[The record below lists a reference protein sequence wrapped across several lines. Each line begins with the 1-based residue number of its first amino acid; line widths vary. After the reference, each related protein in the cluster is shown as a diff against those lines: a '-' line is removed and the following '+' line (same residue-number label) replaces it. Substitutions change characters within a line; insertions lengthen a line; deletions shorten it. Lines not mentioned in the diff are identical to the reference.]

1 MQAHPSSR
9 ARRRR
14 EPSTNANRPTHR
26 PRRDAASRERGHAA
40 TTEATRARHSSLR
53 RVSDRKSIA
62 AVCIW
67 CGFEPPTRARAATA
81 LRSLPAVWVSALQNA
96 DPVVHERATQ
106 LRDELHAVANRVGR
120 LLEAPGAQLPPV
132 RIQAPTAPSRAMPGE
147 LRSAL
152 IQVEVDRL
160 ADLVDGLSPTDWRLT
175 GMIGDAPVTIGELIA
190 APLHSSHH
198 LLAYTAARATLESTE
213 LAAPDVRVE
222 PEPSLVR

>member
-1 MQAHPSSR
+1 
-9 ARRRR
+9 
-14 EPSTNANRPTHR
+14 
-26 PRRDAASRERGHAA
+26 
-40 TTEATRARHSSLR
+40 
-53 RVSDRKSIA
+53 
-62 AVCIW
+62 
-67 CGFEPPTRARAATA
+67 
-81 LRSLPAVWVSALQNA
+81 VWVSALRNA
-96 DPVVHERATQ
+96 DPVVHERAAQ

-190 APLHSSHH
+190 APLHSSHR